1 MEQIE
6 QNRHDKIVIALDVAT
21 RKSGM
26 AISFNDKIVALAPIH
41 LNDKM
46 QFSGAKITTDLHTLQ
61 TFFNE
66 LPIDLQAMQKWG
78 QPEVEILVERSQH
91 DVYNLAQKLNLY
103 VGLYLGV
110 LSNWLALQ
118 NLLISN
124 VKMLPPREW
133 QLHAFGSAEIDR
145 ATGKQM
151 SLERANAWLAAN
163 GYEHQIDSDDVAD
176 ALNILL
182 LNEYLRDEQTIRLE
196 KQGRMENKV
205 SLKKQLQVVETKIL
219 QLQQQAL
226 IKQQSQLN
234 KLLTTKKYYGD
245 PTELKAKQ
253 TALKSQDWTTFLN
266 QKQLEQL
273 NNLEQKRQVLI
284 EQQQANRQNVILKT
298 GGLRG

>member
-1 MEQIE
+1 M
-6 QNRHDKIVIALDVAT
+6 IALDVAT

-26 AISFNDKIVALAPIH
+26 AISFNEQIVALVPIS
-41 LNDKM
+41 LNEKM
-46 QFSGAKITTDLHTLQ
+46 QFSGAKITADLQTLQ

-66 LPIDLQAMQKWG
+66 LPINLATMQKWG
-78 QPEVEILVERSQH
+78 QPEVEVLIERSQH

-110 LSNWLALQ
+110 LSNWLSHQGLT
-118 NLLISN
+118 ITN

-133 QLHAFGSAEIDR
+133 QLHAFGSSTIDR

-151 SLERANAWLAAN
+151 SLERANAWLQAN
-163 GYEHQIDSDDVAD
+163 GYSHQIESDDVAD

-182 LNEYLRDEQTIRLE
+182 LNEDLRDEQTIRLE
-196 KQGRMENKV
+196 KQGRAENKV

-226 IKQQSQLN
+226 IKQQNQLN

-245 PTELKAKQ
+245 PEELKAKQ
-253 TALKSQDWTTFLN
+253 TTIKSQDWTTFLN
-266 QKQLEQL
+266 QKQQEQL
-273 NNLEQKRQVLI
+273 AALEQKRQALTM
-284 EQQQANRQNVILKT
+284 QQQTNRQNVILKT